1 MLGFAMTEQPPRRLF
16 VVEDA
21 RHRAVVSAWDAGRA
35 RAVAAAMLLGSP
47 CAERRDA
54 LVVREPEEEERAAF
68 EGQARR
74 IGQGDCGLTAI
85 PL

>member
-1 MLGFAMTEQPPRRLF
+1 MGFAMTEQPPRRLF

-21 RHRAVVSAWDAGRA
+21 RHRAVVSARDAGRA

-54 LVVREPEEEERAAF
+54 LVVREPEDEERAAF
-68 EGQARR
+68 EARAR
-74 IGQGDCGLTAI
+74 QVGQGDCGLSAI

>member
-1 MLGFAMTEQPPRRLF
+1 MPVQQPRRLF
-16 VVEDA
+16 IVEDS
-21 RHRAVVSAWDAGRA
+21 RRRAAVSARDAGRA

-47 CAERRDA
+47 HAERRDA
-54 LVVREPEEEERAAF
+54 LVVREPEDEERADF
-68 EGQARR
+68 ETRARQ